1 MQKNNKSEPVRND
14 ERIALLSDQVA
25 GNGLISRRHLLG
37 FSLAGAGGLLAN
49 SALAADAGALT
60 RPAWSMAPGRDPSE
74 YGNPSSFAA
83 QIKRLAP
90 APNTISPG
98 TGSSR
103 SPLHLL
109 QGTITPN
116 SLHFERHHAGVPN
129 IDPAQHRFVLHGM
142 VRQPLEFSYEDLL
155 AYPMVSRVYFLECS
169 GNSGANSSGAA
180 AADNSAGGI
189 HGLLSCAEWT
199 GVRLST
205 LLDEAG
211 VAPGASWITATGA
224 DAASMGRSV
233 PLDKALRDVIIALYQ
248 NGEPIRPE
256 QGYPMRLFVPGW
268 EGNVSVKWLT
278 QIKVTDGPANF
289 RDETSRYTEL
299 LPDGKALQFT
309 YPMGVKS
316 VITSPSGQMTLTRR
330 GLHEVTGVAWSGS
343 GSIRRVEISAD
354 GGRTWADAHIDADQR
369 ELALT
374 RFRLPWLWEGA
385 EAVLQSRATDSAGN
399 VQPARAAWVAQY
411 SPANRFHYNGIQSW
425 AVSAQG
431 EVKNVYA

>member
-1 MQKNNKSEPVRND
+1 MQNNNKSEPVRSD
-14 ERIALLSDQVA
+14 ERITLLSDQVA
-25 GNGLISRRHLLG
+25 GNGLLSRRHLLG
-37 FSLAGAGGLLAN
+37 LGLAGAGGLVTSN
-49 SALAADAGALT
+49 VLAADAGVLT
-60 RPAWSMAPGRDPSE
+60 RSAWSMAPGKDPSE
-74 YGNPSSFAA
+74 YGNPSSYAA
-83 QIKRLAP
+83 QVKRLAP

-98 TGSSR
+98 TGASR
-103 SPLHLL
+103 TPLHLL

-116 SLHFERHHAGVPN
+116 SLHFERHHAGVPD
-129 IDPAQHRFVLHGM
+129 IDPAQHRLVLHGM

-155 AYPMVSRVYFLECS
+155 AYPMVSQVYFLECS
-169 GNSGANSSGAA
+169 GNSGANSGPTVT
-180 AADNSAGGI
+180 DNSAGGL

-224 DAASMGRSV
+224 DAASLGRSV

-256 QGYPMRLFVPGW
+256 QGYPMRMFVPGW

-299 LPDGKALQFT
+299 LPDGKSLQFT

-316 VITSPSGQMTLTRR
+316 VITAPSGQMTLTRR
-330 GLHEVTGVAWSGS
+330 GLHEVTGLAWSGS
-343 GSIRRVEISAD
+343 GAIRRVEISAD
-354 GGRTWADAHIDADQR
+354 GGRTWADAHIDGDQR

-399 VQPARAAWVAQY
+399 VQPSRAAWVAQY
-411 SPANRFHYNGIQSW
+411 SPANRYHYNGIQSW

>member
-1 MQKNNKSEPVRND
+1 MLFR
-14 ERIALLSDQVA
+14 
-25 GNGLISRRHLLG
+25 
-37 FSLAGAGGLLAN
+37 
-49 SALAADAGALT
+49 SA
-60 RPAWSMAPGRDPSE
+60 S
-74 YGNPSSFAA
+74 
-83 QIKRLAP
+83 
-90 APNTISPG
+90 
-98 TGSSR
+98 
-103 SPLHLL
+103 
-109 QGTITPN
+109 
-116 SLHFERHHAGVPN
+116 
-129 IDPAQHRFVLHGM
+129 
-142 VRQPLEFSYEDLL
+142 
-155 AYPMVSRVYFLECS
+155 
-169 GNSGANSSGAA
+169 
-180 AADNSAGGI
+180 DNSAGGL

-224 DAASMGRSV
+224 DAASLGRSV
-233 PLDKALRDVIIALYQ
+233 PLEKALRDVIIALYQ

-256 QGYPMRLFVPGW
+256 QGYPMRMFVPGW

-278 QIKVTDGPANF
+278 QIKLTDGPANF

-299 LPDGKALQFT
+299 LPDGKSLQFT

-330 GLHEVTGVAWSGS
+330 GLHEVTGLAWSGS

-354 GGRTWADAHIDADQR
+354 GGRTWADALIDADQR

-399 VQPARAAWVAQY
+399 VQPSRAAWVAQY
-411 SPANRFHYNGIQSW
+411 SPANRYHYNGIQSW

>member
-1 MQKNNKSEPVRND
+1 MQNNNKNEPAGSE
-14 ERIALLSDQVA
+14 ERIALLQDQVA

-37 FSLAGAGGLLAN
+37 LSLAGAGSLVT
-49 SALAADAGALT
+49 SSVLAADAGMLP

-74 YGNPSSFAA
+74 YGNPSSHAA

-90 APNTISPG
+90 PPNTISPG
-98 TGSSR
+98 TGASR
-103 SPLHLL
+103 TPLHLL

-116 SLHFERHHAGVPN
+116 SLHFERHHAGVPD
-129 IDPAQHRFVLHGM
+129 IDPAQHRLVLHGM

-169 GNSGANSSGAA
+169 GNSGANSAGASA
-180 AADNSAGGI
+180 SDNSAGGL

-211 VAPGASWITATGA
+211 VAAGASWITATGA
-224 DAASMGRSV
+224 DAASLGRSV

-256 QGYPMRLFVPGW
+256 QGYPMRMFVPGW

-278 QIKVTDGPANF
+278 QIKVTNGPANF

-299 LPDGKALQFT
+299 LPDGKSLQFT

-330 GLHEVTGVAWSGS
+330 GLHEVTGLAWSGS

-354 GGRTWADAHIDADQR
+354 GGRTWADALIDADQR

-399 VQPARAAWVAQY
+399 VQPSRAAWVAQY
-411 SPANRFHYNGIQSW
+411 SPANRYHYNGIQSW